1 MTREVERTDDGRYVV
16 VDGRRWRTADPAL
29 PDDVRERLLHHLGV
43 GRSGVRTARRDGD
56 DAAVRAARA
65 RVQLAKTGLGERG
78 EAWWDQDDDAR
89 RARWESA
96 LRDLDALA

>member
-1 MTREVERTDDGRYVV
+1 MTREVERTDDGRFIV

-43 GRSGVRTARRDGD
+43 GRSGVRTARSAGD
-56 DAAVRAARA
+56 DAAVAAARA

-78 EAWWDQDDDAR
+78 TAWWEQSDAER
-89 RARWESA
+89 QERWETA
-96 LRDLDALA
+96 LSELDG

>member
-43 GRSGVRTARRDGD
+43 GRSGVRKAKSAGD
-56 DAAVRAARA
+56 DAAVAAARA
-65 RVQLAKTGLGERG
+65 TVQLAKTGLGERG
-78 EAWWDQDDDAR
+78 PAWWDQSDAER
-89 RARWESA
+89 KDRWETA
-96 LRDLDALA
+96 LRDLDG